1 MAKIY
6 VAAGHGGSD
15 PGASKGNRLEKN
27 YTLTTAMQLAD
38 HLRAAGHIVV
48 EYRRTDTDYGLT
60 PDQRVNNVAKQAN
73 ASGADYFIDV
83 HYNATPGA
91 YGVECY
97 HSIGDSKGQR
107 IAQNVSDQI
116 AALGLKN
123 RGAKT
128 KAGSNGKDYFG
139 VIRMTS
145 MTANLVECAFI
156 DSDSDMALID
166 QIGTD
171 KIAKAICNGI
181 CAEIGGS
188 TATPTPPTATPQPSE
203 VVAMVTANG
212 VNVRQ
217 QPTTS
222 SAVLGK
228 LNNGNLVKVVDDLNA
243 GPWIGIAYNGGTA
256 YIARQ
261 YTNCDNGTRVETA
274 TPAAPKYSPGTYTL
288 TANVKVRT
296 GPGTGNRQKS
306 KSELTTDGQRH
317 ANTSGVLQSG
327 TVVTVKEVQQENG
340 NWWGRIPSGWIALEY
355 QGDRYVK

>member
-27 YTLTTAMQLAD
+27 YTLATAMQLAD

-60 PDQRVNNVAKQAN
+60 PDQRVNNVSKQAN

-97 HSIGDSKGQR
+97 HSIGDGKGQR

-116 AALGLKN
+116 AALGLRN

-166 QIGTD
+166 QIGTS
-171 KIAKAICNGI
+171 KIAQAICNGI
-181 CAEIGGS
+181 CAEIGGD
-188 TATPTPPTATPQPSE
+188 TDDATPTPPAPSGANYNVGDVVTVSSYYKSSTEQDSNKATIC
-203 VVAMVTANG
+203 G
-212 VNVRQ
+212 
-217 QPTTS
+217 
-222 SAVLGK
+222 
-228 LNNGNLVKVVDDLNA
+228 D
-243 GPWIGIAYNGGTA
+243 WICATITRINP
-256 YIARQ
+256 
-261 YTNCDNGTRVETA
+261 GTRNPYLLNDGALGWCNDGDIRGKGDLTNKDA
-274 TPAAPKYSPGTYTL
+274 AAPKYSPGTYTL

-296 GPGTGNRQKS
+296 GPGTGYRQKS
-306 KSELTTDGQRH
+306 KSELTADGQKH
-317 ANTSGVLQSG
+317 ANASGVLQSG
-327 TVVTVKEVQQENG
+327 TTVTVKEVQQENG
-340 NWWGRIPSGWIALEY
+340 NWWGRIPSGWVALEY